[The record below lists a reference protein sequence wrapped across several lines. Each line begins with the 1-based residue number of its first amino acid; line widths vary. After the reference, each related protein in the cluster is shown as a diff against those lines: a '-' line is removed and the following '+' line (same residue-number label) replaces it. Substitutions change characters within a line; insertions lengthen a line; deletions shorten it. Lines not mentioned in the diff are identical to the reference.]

1 MSCVFLPQTYASGTM
16 SERELYKTI
25 YSHLRTRATFM
36 LGLKGDAMAPTF
48 NKGADGKFGETLLIR
63 SLYEPSAK

>member
-1 MSCVFLPQTYASGTM
+1 M